1 MSEDKKSVTGVQRD
15 FEENEI
21 IVSKTDLKGHLTY
34 VNDVFLRL
42 ASYTEKEVL
51 GQPHN
56 MIRHPD
62 MPRCIFKILWDSIQ
76 SNSEIFAYV
85 VNRAKNGDHYWVLA
99 HVTPSRDSS
108 GNIIGYHSN
117 RRVAKPETLNNIII
131 PLYRELSALENAHA
145 NRKEGLNA
153 SVEKVMGLLA
163 DKKMEVNE
171 YFLSI

>member
-1 MSEDKKSVTGVQRD
+1 MSDEKKLVTGVQRD

-62 MPRCIFKILWDSIQ
+62 MPRCVFKLLWDSIQ
-76 SNSEIFAYV
+76 SNTEIFAYV
-85 VNRAKNGDHYWVLA
+85 INRAKNGDHYWVLA

-108 GNIIGYHSN
+108 GSIIGYHSN
-117 RRVAKPETLNNIII
+117 RRVAKPETITRVIT
-131 PLYRELSALENAHA
+131 PLYRELSAAENAHA
-145 NRKEGLNA
+145 NRKDGLNA
-153 SVEKVMGLLA
+153 SIEKMNTVLA
-163 DKKMEVNE
+163 ESRMEMNE